1 MVAKDREQAHV
12 APLEMAVAR
21 CDQSESGATTRKR
34 FGFLFEV
41 AAWVADAQ
49 VATLG
54 SVTSRTGDREYRAPL
69 GLGPP
74 RDVVGCGGTPGHV
87 GTFGMTGP
95 CGPMTGPCG
104 PISQDDRITALE
116 GEIQMLASTLGRKL
130 LSHEAEPKFLPT
142 VSPVPRDT
150 PGDQWDGSRLSQLA
164 DRCGTLESENKDLL
178 VENARLRRQVET
190 LERKAR

>member
-54 SVTSRTGDREYRAPL
+54 SVTSRTGGGMFHAPLTRAPL

-87 GTFGMTGP
+87 GTFG
-95 CGPMTGPCG
+95 MTGPCG